1 MHLPDSQYSSLSHL
15 QDRVLLASLL
25 PAPVLV
31 IRSPT
36 GLDLSKIQT
45 VLQQLGYQPDM
56 LLYADNMLS
65 AQSMITEHLPNLI
78 LYHAATTSEI
88 SVIRPL
94 KQQSLDTPVIAILN
108 THSTAL
114 IYSALLSGADSY
126 MQHHDSLPQFA
137 DSLKTV
143 LRGGAYIHTELAD
156 YLLHQPSVKAC
167 LNFAELQLL
176 QVMSQHKSQT
186 ERQDQ
191 LQMKNYQIYSRV
203 KYIYRKLFRLS
214 LNSSIVCSK

>member
-88 SVIRPL
+88 SLIHQL
-94 KQQSLDTPVIAILN
+94 KQQSPDTPVIAIFN

-126 MQHHDSLPQFA
+126 MQHQNSFSEFA
-137 DSLKTV
+137 ESLKIV
-143 LRGGAYIHTELAD
+143 LHGGAYIHTELAD

-176 QVMSQHKSQT
+176 KVLSQHQSQT

>member
-1 MHLPDSQYSSLSHL
+1 M
-15 QDRVLLASLL
+15 AALL

-31 IRSPT
+31 IASST
-36 GLDLSKIQT
+36 DLDLSKTQT

-56 LLYADNMLS
+56 LLYADNFQS
-65 AQSMITEHLPNLI
+65 AQEMIAEHLPNLI
-78 LYHAATTSEI
+78 LYHLTEASQIHFIGQMKRHT
-88 SVIRPL
+88 PN
-94 KQQSLDTPVIAILN
+94 TPVVAVLKSE
-108 THSTAL
+108 STAL
-114 IYSALLSGADSY
+114 IYSAILSGANSY
-126 MQHHDSLPQFA
+126 IQPQASFIQFA
-137 DSLKTV
+137 ESLKIV
-143 LRGGAYIHTELAD
+143 LRGGAYIHAELAEHIL
-156 YLLHQPSVKAC
+156 YQPSVKAC

-214 LNSSIVCSK
+214 LNS

>member
-1 MHLPDSQYSSLSHL
+1 M
-15 QDRVLLASLL
+15 ASLL

-45 VLQQLGYQPDM
+45 VLLQLGYQPDM

-88 SVIRPL
+88 SLIHQL
-94 KQQSLDTPVIAILN
+94 KQQSSDTPVIAIFN
-108 THSTAL
+108 TDAIAL

-137 DSLKTV
+137 ESLKIV
-143 LRGGAYIHTELAD
+143 LRGGAYIHAELAEHIL
-156 YLLHQPSVKAC
+156 YQLTGKPC
-167 LNFAELQLL
+167 LKVTELQLL
-176 QVMSQHKSQT
+176 RLLSQQKPPVDIQH
-186 ERQDQ
+186 Q
-191 LQMKNYQIYSRV
+191 LQLTDYQMYAQV
-203 KYIYRKLFRLS
+203 KQIYRKMLI
-214 LNSSIVCSK
+214 SSD